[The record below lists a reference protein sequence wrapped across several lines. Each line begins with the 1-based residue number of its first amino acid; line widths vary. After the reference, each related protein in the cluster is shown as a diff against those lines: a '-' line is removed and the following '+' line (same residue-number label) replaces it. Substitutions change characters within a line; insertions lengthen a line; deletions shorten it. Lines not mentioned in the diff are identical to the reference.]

1 MYSAPVMNP
10 RKLPQ
15 FYNSPPG
22 RANRRRE
29 IALAFQAAGRRD
41 GIHSAGAWRGNT
53 VRRRTAISLDSRAYA
68 CSPPPPLL
76 TFPNKIP

>member
-41 GIHSAGAWRGNT
+41 GIHSAGAVARKHRAAPHRDIIGLT
-53 VRRRTAISLDSRAYA
+53 SLRM
-68 CSPPPPLL
+68 
-76 TFPNKIP
+76 